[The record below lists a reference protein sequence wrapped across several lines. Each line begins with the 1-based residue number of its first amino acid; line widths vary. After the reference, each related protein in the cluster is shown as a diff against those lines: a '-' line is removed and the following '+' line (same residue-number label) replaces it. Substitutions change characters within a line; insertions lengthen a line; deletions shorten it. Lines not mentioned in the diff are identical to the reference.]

1 MQTTSESSPL
11 LASDEVLD
19 NVRRRVQHKIA
30 EKYMGEFESEID
42 PNEETNEKS
51 TLSQHLDEK
60 TQAEIEKTY
69 GKYRRKESAYSIQNI
84 LWLITSIAVFYYTDF
99 YIACRY
105 DQRVN
110 RIWFN
115 VGGILI
121 LVNVCIAAFLIV
133 YITYIKKV
141 SADDWE
147 KHYPAAIPIATGS
160 FIMGSVC
167 VTVGLWPLWNIFTPV
182 ILFILFMGMIVTLAM
197 LPNF

>member
-1 MQTTSESSPL
+1 MYWFVFSET
-11 LASDEVLD
+11 
-19 NVRRRVQHKIA
+19 
-30 EKYMGEFESEID
+30 D

-110 RIWFN
+110 R
-115 VGGILI
+115 
-121 LVNVCIAAFLIV
+121 
-133 YITYIKKV
+133 
-141 SADDWE
+141 
-147 KHYPAAIPIATGS
+147 
-160 FIMGSVC
+160 
-167 VTVGLWPLWNIFTPV
+167 
-182 ILFILFMGMIVTLAM
+182 
-197 LPNF
+197 